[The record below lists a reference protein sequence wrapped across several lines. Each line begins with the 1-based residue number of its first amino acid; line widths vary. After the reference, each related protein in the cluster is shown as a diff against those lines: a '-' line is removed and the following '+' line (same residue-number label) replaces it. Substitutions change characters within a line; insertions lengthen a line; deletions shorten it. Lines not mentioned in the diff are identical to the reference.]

1 MIGVNDKLMKYY
13 RRNVFFFYSKVACV
27 NMKTNPKSPAFI
39 SFFSLIYRALVWTC
53 EFKKKKNILDALLE
67 PSRCRAALFSDI
79 LPEYQHS

>member
-39 SFFSLIYRALVWTC
+39 SFFSLIYRALV
-53 EFKKKKNILDALLE
+53 
-67 PSRCRAALFSDI
+67 
-79 LPEYQHS
+79 